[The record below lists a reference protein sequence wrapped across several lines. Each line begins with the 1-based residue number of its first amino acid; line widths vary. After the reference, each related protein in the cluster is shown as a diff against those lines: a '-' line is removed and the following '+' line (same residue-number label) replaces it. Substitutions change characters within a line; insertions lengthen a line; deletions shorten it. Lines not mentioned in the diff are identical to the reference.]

1 MPTEE
6 NRVFFQLIWF
16 FFFLHTFFS
25 LSFCTCHQNSAV
37 YIFSILWLFFPP
49 LMFLNNSRLLS
60 HLTEDDGCQV
70 HHHTLSA
77 TVYYIQRK
85 LSFIISLHIRP
96 SGIASLFVCDGAFSP
111 NMQFPLSI
119 RPLTGQHIIGSGLLS
134 SLCCF
139 GVSRWNASQTSW

>member
-1 MPTEE
+1 MCLLPV
-6 NRVFFQLIWF
+6 NLIF
-16 FFFLHTFFS
+16 FFFYILFSPIASAHVTKTVLFKFFLYSDFFS
-25 LSFCTCHQNSAV
+25 
-37 YIFSILWLFFPP
+37 P

-85 LSFIISLHIRP
+85 LSFIISLHRRP
-96 SGIASLFVCDGAFSP
+96 SGVASLFVCDGAFSP

-134 SLCCF
+134 SLCCV
-139 GVSRWNASQTSW
+139 GVSR